1 MVYSQSNSC
10 TFLMHHTTIGGDF
23 FHISDVAKK
32 QHASAFP
39 ADTYCFY
46 IRYLLVCLFI
56 LPVLRMQQH
65 MRLMGHRL
73 SKEIAVDLPDIR
85 VFMRMPEF

>member
-46 IRYLLVCLFI
+46 IRYY
-56 LPVLRMQQH
+56 
-65 MRLMGHRL
+65 
-73 SKEIAVDLPDIR
+73 K
-85 VFMRMPEF
+85 